1 MNPPERPAAMRATDL
16 TEKTSKVDD
25 ERVIAVEPLP
35 PPEQLIRFFPVAGG
49 PIEGFV
55 ASSRDQVRRIVH
67 GIDDRLLVVIGP
79 CSRSRPS
86 SMRSGCTSNARCTT
100 MRW

>member
-1 MNPPERPAAMRATDL
+1 MRANDP

-25 ERVIAVEPLP
+25 ERVVAVEPLP

-67 GIDDRLLVVIGP
+67 GIDDRLLVVVG
-79 CSRSRPS
+79 R
-86 SMRSGCTSNARCTT
+86 ARCTT
-100 MRW
+100 RSRHSNTRTTSWSSGRYLTTRW